1 MMVFPLFFLYNQ
13 NAVMELPPET
23 AAESAA
29 EMQGEEMKICRIR
42 LDKWDVS
49 RIMGQADRRGLSF
62 LPAHTFNFITPFQ
75 GTRCVHGF
83 SVGAARLF
91 AF

>member
-1 MMVFPLFFLYNQ
+1 MVFPLFFLYNQ

-23 AAESAA
+23 AAESTA
-29 EMQGEEMKICRIR
+29 EMQGEEMRIYQIGF
-42 LDKWDVS
+42 DKWDVS

-62 LPAHTFNFITPFQ
+62 PPAHTFNFITPFQ